1 MSQEE
6 LWYGFLEAGDRS
18 TPVARDPKLTTGNPD
33 TVYMYNLQRNEIIEY
48 KRAIAEPKLRELK
61 PAEADK
67 LKELKAAFAKALKE
81 FTPKRTRPTLDTA
94 VPVAVAGKKKGKA
107 MADEDAPSEES
118 DDFDESF
125 FDEGGDDEE

>member
-33 TVYMYNLQRNEIIEY
+33 TVYMYNLLRNEIIEY
-48 KRAIAEPKLRELK
+48 KRAIAEPKLRELTSG
-61 PAEADK
+61 EGDK

-81 FTPKRTRPTLDTA
+81 FTPKRNRPTLDTA
-94 VPVAVAGKKKGKA
+94 VPVAVAGKKKGKPS
-107 MADEDAPSEES
+107 ADEESSSEES
-118 DDFDESF
+118 DDFDGGF
-125 FDEGGDDEE
+125 FDDSGDDED

>member
-1 MSQEE
+1 MTQEE

-18 TPVARDPKLTTGNPD
+18 SPVAKDPKLTTGNPD

-61 PAEADK
+61 TNEGEA

-81 FTPKRTRPTLDTA
+81 FTPRRARPTMDA
-94 VPVAVAGKKKGKA
+94 VPVAVVGKKKGKA
-107 MADEDAPSEES
+107 TVEEDTSEES
-118 DDFDESF
+118 DDFDDNY
-125 FDEGGDDEE
+125 FDDGGDED

>member
-67 LKELKAAFAKALKE
+67 LKELKSAFAKALKE
-81 FTPKRTRPTLDTA
+81 FTPKRTRPALDSA
-94 VPVAVAGKKKGKA
+94 VPVAVAGKKKGKS
-107 MADEDAPSEES
+107 MVDDDTPSEDG
-118 DDFDESF
+118 DDFDDSL
-125 FDEGGDDEE
+125 FDEGGDED